1 MQSRPRVGTAAVDAL
16 QPREQRIERNGLPQP
31 RINTHIHRASLHGKS
46 TVRMSVQHHR
56 PLELAAP
63 QPQGPVACVH
73 AQSIGA
79 GAPGQQIMHAIEQ
92 SVEASSSRIVVA
104 AHQRHAPAPDAL
116 AHGLGVEALR
126 LASFRVWAAEIAKVQ
141 EHIALGH
148 AAIDSIEQRF
158 IHRPGIGKRAP
169 EQGQGLGFAE
179 MRVGRDPDAAS
190 HVVRVVEAMP
200 PTLMIR
206 RRMLR
211 GRASSALLFRAVDRH
226 FLQIEG
232 MSRAEL
238 DAMLMAAESNLPI
251 AEQRQPRKH
260 LLDGRVVA
268 NLFLEDSTRT
278 RCSFET
284 AVHRLGGQVF
294 TLTAAGSSA
303 SKGEGL
309 IDTALNV
316 EAMGV
321 SAIVI
326 RTSISGGPAMVA
338 KRLRIPV
345 INAGDGRHEHPTQG
359 LLDLVTLRESLGD
372 LTGRRI
378 GIVGDIANSR
388 VAHSAVQGLSILGA
402 NVVLVGPPT
411 LVNASQGLIAKTS
424 EKISITHDL
433 DSIIGELDAIML
445 LRIQMERGA
454 SSGISDDYRTMFGL
468 TQDRAKR
475 LQPHAVVL
483 HPGPVNRGIEIDDAV
498 ADEHGGIRILRQ
510 VTHGV
515 AARMAVMEWALA
527 R

>member
-1 MQSRPRVGTAAVDAL
+1 
-16 QPREQRIERNGLPQP
+16 
-31 RINTHIHRASLHGKS
+31 
-46 TVRMSVQHHR
+46 
-56 PLELAAP
+56 
-63 QPQGPVACVH
+63 
-73 AQSIGA
+73 
-79 GAPGQQIMHAIEQ
+79 
-92 SVEASSSRIVVA
+92 
-104 AHQRHAPAPDAL
+104 
-116 AHGLGVEALR
+116 
-126 LASFRVWAAEIAKVQ
+126 
-141 EHIALGH
+141 
-148 AAIDSIEQRF
+148 
-158 IHRPGIGKRAP
+158 
-169 EQGQGLGFAE
+169 
-179 MRVGRDPDAAS
+179 
-190 HVVRVVEAMP
+190 
-200 PTLMIR
+200 
-206 RRMLR
+206 
-211 GRASSALLFRAVDRH
+211 VDRD

-238 DAMLMAAESNLPI
+238 EAMLLAAESNLPI

-338 KRLRIPV
+338 KRVRIPV

-402 NVVLVGPPT
+402 NVVLIGPPT
-411 LVNASQGLIAKTS
+411 LVNTSQGLIAKTS
-424 EKISITHDL
+424 DKISITHDL

-454 SSGISDDYRTMFGL
+454 SSGISDDYRTMYGL

-475 LQPHAVVL
+475 LQSHAVVL

-515 AARMAVMEWALA
+515 AARMAVLEWALA
-527 R
+527 SQATRG

>member
-1 MQSRPRVGTAAVDAL
+1 
-16 QPREQRIERNGLPQP
+16 
-31 RINTHIHRASLHGKS
+31 
-46 TVRMSVQHHR
+46 
-56 PLELAAP
+56 
-63 QPQGPVACVH
+63 
-73 AQSIGA
+73 
-79 GAPGQQIMHAIEQ
+79 
-92 SVEASSSRIVVA
+92 
-104 AHQRHAPAPDAL
+104 
-116 AHGLGVEALR
+116 
-126 LASFRVWAAEIAKVQ
+126 
-141 EHIALGH
+141 
-148 AAIDSIEQRF
+148 
-158 IHRPGIGKRAP
+158 
-169 EQGQGLGFAE
+169 
-179 MRVGRDPDAAS
+179 
-190 HVVRVVEAMP
+190 
-200 PTLMIR
+200 
-206 RRMLR
+206 
-211 GRASSALLFRAVDRH
+211 
-226 FLQIEG
+226 
-232 MSRAEL
+232 
-238 DAMLMAAESNLPI
+238 
-251 AEQRQPRKH
+251 
-260 LLDGRVVA
+260 
-268 NLFLEDSTRT
+268 
-278 RCSFET
+278 
-284 AVHRLGGQVF
+284 VF

-338 KRLRIPV
+338 KRVRIPV

-402 NVVLVGPPT
+402 NVVLIGPPT
-411 LVNASQGLIAKTS
+411 LVNKSQGLIAKTS
-424 EKISITHDL
+424 DKISITHDL

-454 SSGISDDYRTMFGL
+454 SSGISDDYRTMYGL

-475 LQPHAVVL
+475 LQSHAVVL

-515 AARMAVMEWALA
+515 AARMAVLEWALGSHA
-527 R
+527 TRG